1 MKEWAAD
8 DQPREK
14 LMREGAHSLSV
25 AELLAILI
33 HNGTRDASALDV
45 AKNMLLYANND
56 LQQLAR
62 MSVQELIKSKIRGIG
77 EAKSVT
83 IAAAMELGVR
93 RKAAEHFRTKIQGS
107 KDIAGYLQAR
117 LEYRKQEVFAVVYL
131 NRGNRILSLET
142 ISEGGLTGTVADPRI
157 ILKKALEQDAT
168 SLVLCHNH
176 PSGNLQPS
184 EADRVMTRRIKEALK
199 LFDVALLDHVIVT
212 REGYFSFAERG
223 ERSLSGMAGADSKLE
238 QKLRE
243 EILRQL
249 KKVTSANAPNLFE
262 MMQSPKGYEQVE
274 QLVINKVLHDQ
285 MVPAAVIP
293 LLETELEMV

>member
-1 MKEWAAD
+1 MRKLSIKEWAAD

-33 HNGTRDASALDV
+33 HNGTRDASALDL

-62 MSVQELIKSKIRGIG
+62 MSVQELI
-77 EAKSVT
+77 T
-83 IAAAMELGVR
+83 IAAAMELGIR
-93 RKAAEHFRTKIQGS
+93 RKAAEHFRTKIQCS

-176 PSGNLQPS
+176 PSGNLTPS
-184 EADRVMTRRIKEALK
+184 KADEQLTQKIKQAAALM
-199 LFDVALLDHVIVT
+199 DIAVLDHIIVSQ
-212 REGYFSFAERG
+212 EGYFSFADE
-223 ERSLSGMAGADSKLE
+223 GM
-238 QKLRE
+238 
-243 EILRQL
+243 I
-249 KKVTSANAPNLFE
+249 
-262 MMQSPKGYEQVE
+262 
-274 QLVINKVLHDQ
+274 
-285 MVPAAVIP
+285 
-293 LLETELEMV
+293 